1 MNGEIIGAILGV
13 LLVASWGIIIPIC
26 ISLWNGVLKVKQ
38 DYTDFMVDNVL
49 TDTERMHFADD
60 VIQVIKDASNIF
72 QFIISLIG
80 AINAVIPKA
89 AGKRASKIKRK
100 GG

>member
-1 MNGEIIGAILGV
+1 MNWETIGAILGV
-13 LLVASWGIIIPIC
+13 LLVASWGIIIPVC
-26 ISLWNGVLKVKQ
+26 ISLWNAILKVKR
-38 DYTDFMVDNVL
+38 DYTDFMADNVL
-49 TDTERMHFADD
+49 TDTERMHLADD

-89 AGKRASKIKRK
+89 VGKRVSRLKRK